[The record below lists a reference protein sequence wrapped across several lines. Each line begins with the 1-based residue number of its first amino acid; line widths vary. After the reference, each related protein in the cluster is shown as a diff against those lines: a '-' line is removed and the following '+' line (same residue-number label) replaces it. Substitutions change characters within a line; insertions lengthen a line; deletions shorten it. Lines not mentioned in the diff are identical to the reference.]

1 MTTLEPAER
10 PTPHAVGDAQTLL
23 AENPRASAYAT
34 FFEQLDDEERAGLLA
49 LGTEHSFQKNAILI
63 FQDEVDERVLLLLS
77 GRVKVTRSE
86 AEGREMLLAIRDA
99 GDLLGELA
107 FIDGLPRIATVA
119 ALEPVITLVL
129 SGGAFRSYLERTPRV
144 ALVLLESVASRF
156 RDSTRQR
163 LQFAASDTL
172 GRLSSR
178 LVELADRY
186 GEPDQDGL
194 VVSMPITHDELA
206 SWAGASRAGV
216 AQALQTL
223 RDLGWLQTHRRR
235 LVVRDLD
242 ALRARA
248 A

>member
-1 MTTLEPAER
+1 MTSAT
-10 PTPHAVGDAQTLL
+10 QI
-23 AENPRASAYAT
+23 RARLYAT
-34 FFEQLDDEERAGLLA
+34 FSEQVDEDARRELLA
-49 LGTEHSFQKNAILI
+49 LGTQVAYQKDEILML
-63 FQDEVDERVLLLLS
+63 QDEVDERVLLLLS

-86 AEGREMLLAIRDA
+86 GEGREMLLAIRDA

-107 FIDGLPRIATVA
+107 FIDGLPRVATVS
-119 ALEPVITLVL
+119 ALEPSSALVM
-129 SGGAFRSYLERTPRV
+129 SGAAFRGYLECTPRV
-144 ALVLLESVASRF
+144 AIVLLESVAFRF
-156 RDSTRQR
+156 REATRQR

-186 GEPDQDGL
+186 GEPEGEN
-194 VVSMPITHDELA
+194 VVVPMPITQDELA
-206 SWAGASRAGV
+206 SWTGASRAGV
-216 AQALQTL
+216 GQGLQTL